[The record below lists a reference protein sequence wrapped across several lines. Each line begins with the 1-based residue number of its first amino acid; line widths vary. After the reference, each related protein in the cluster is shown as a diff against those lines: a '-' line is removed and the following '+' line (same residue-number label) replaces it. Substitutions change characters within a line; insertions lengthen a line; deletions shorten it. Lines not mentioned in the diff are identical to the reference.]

1 MQNHQPSLPEVY
13 VGKSSKYEVIACK
26 YKQDS
31 EVCNLCSDTKSHF
44 LLKLNTDLGSTS
56 VYLKLCIT

>member
-1 MQNHQPSLPEVY
+1 MQNRQPSLPEVY
-13 VGKSSKYEVIACK
+13 VGKSSKYVIADK

-31 EVCNLCSDTKSHF
+31 AVCNLRSDTKSRF

-56 VYLKLCIT
+56 VYLKL